1 MDQLKKT
8 VANTGNGIRSID
20 KTKKILLIGNAKKA
34 LLLNR
39 QETYRVYQCDTV
51 RQAWSLIYRHRP
63 HLVVLNLADSASNGL
78 SALQECRVLA
88 GRVPIAV
95 VPPAHLTRSLA
106 EALEHQAMAVIPAS
120 SIARSIG
127 KVLQSVV

>member
-1 MDQLKKT
+1 MDYFQKT
-8 VANTGNGIRSID
+8 VANTGDGIKRID
-20 KTKKILLIGNAKKA
+20 KTKKILLIGSANNAA
-34 LLLNR
+34 LLNR
-39 QETYRVYQCDTV
+39 QESYRVFQCDTV
-51 RQAWSLIYRHRP
+51 RQAWSLVYRHHP
-63 HLVVLNLADSASNGL
+63 HLVVLNLAGSASGGL
-78 SALQECRVLA
+78 AALQECRVLA
-88 GRVPIAV
+88 GRVPIVV